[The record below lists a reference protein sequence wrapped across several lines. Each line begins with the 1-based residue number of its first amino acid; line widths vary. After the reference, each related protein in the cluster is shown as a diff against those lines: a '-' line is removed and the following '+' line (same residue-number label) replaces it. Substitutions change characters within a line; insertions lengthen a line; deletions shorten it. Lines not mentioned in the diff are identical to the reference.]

1 MIITYMVLD
10 KIHLQVP
17 HGLQERR
24 QLSRL
29 MSLCYW
35 TYRGAVSEST
45 AERARRVSWQGS
57 QDKGL
62 AAPAELRQF
71 LLYKKH
77 RSSTAPQ
84 RQMRKV

>member
-24 QLSRL
+24 QISRL
-29 MSLCYW
+29 LSLCYW

-57 QDKGL
+57 QDKG
-62 AAPAELRQF
+62 AG
-71 LLYKKH
+71 
-77 RSSTAPQ
+77 STSRTEAILHTKAQEQHCPQ
-84 RQMRKV
+84 RQMRKD